1 MSDQDQT
8 DRFDPR
14 VRELTYRLMAMA
26 PDAPPFPEEAPAM
39 QVPET
44 KQRPPVLVWAAAAVA
59 AVLLV
64 GLPLYLA
71 RGGDGTT
78 DPATTIAAPD
88 TTTTTVE
95 EPSTTVPGTTSAVPS
110 EFEVQ
115 RVVYLFSEHLTTA
128 IGDPALVPVV
138 RTRFVGPDEPTE
150 DELIAGAIFEL
161 FAPIEEPRF
170 STAIPPDLDGQVSVK
185 VDGSVVIV
193 DLPNEFEAGGGT
205 MAMTTRL
212 AQVVFTATQFDGIDS
227 VLFALDGEV
236 VDVFSSEGLILDGP
250 QTREDYYDILPFI
263 FLDTPAIGAV
273 APSPV
278 NLTGIGNVF
287 EATVQYEVVDADGT
301 VLNSGFTTATC
312 GTGCW
317 GEFSV
322 DVPYSVE
329 AETQGEV
336 VVYEESAR
344 DGSRINEIRY
354 PVTLVPGGDA
364 PVPTTTVPPT
374 STTLPGEAF
383 DIGPAAGDVVAV
395 VGVAHDDVL
404 NVREL
409 PGATYAIV
417 ATLDPLADDVVATGR
432 HRLLT
437 SSIWNEVT
445 ANGVTGWVNS
455 SYLGYLG
462 GVEDLTSFLQPRLS
476 LDSAETM
483 LDLGTAVAE
492 SFDPGEGGFRYEM
505 VVPPT
510 VGDLGEVTFD
520 VVGLLDDSQLGW
532 RLHIFGQPRE
542 SGEGFSLKSVEATA
556 FCGRGVTD
564 DGFCV

>member
-1 MSDQDQT
+1 MSDQ
-8 DRFDPR
+8 DPR

-26 PDAPPFPEEAPAM
+26 PDAPPFPEEATM

-44 KQRPPVLVWAAAAVA
+44 KQRPPMLVWAAAAVA

-64 GLPLYLA
+64 GLPLFLF

-88 TTTTTVE
+88 TTTTTTTT
-95 EPSTTVPGTTSAVPS
+95 EPGQPTTTVPGTTLPALVTAQTEVNLYVFS
-110 EFEVQ
+110 EFM
-115 RVVYLFSEHLTTA
+115 TTA
-128 IGDPALVPVV
+128 LGDPALVPVRWEV
-138 RTRFVGPDEPTE
+138 
-150 DELIAGAIFEL
+150 AGNEESSIEMAVAALDVL
-161 FAPIEEPRF
+161 FNGVPLSAYSSSVPLLPGEW
-170 STAIPPDLDGQVSVK
+170 SATLDSGVLT
-185 VDGSVVIV
+185 V
-193 DLPNEFEAGGGT
+193 DLPAEFEAGGGT

-212 AQVVFTATQFDGIDS
+212 AQVVFTATQFDDIDS
-227 VLFALDGEV
+227 VLFMIDGEV
-236 VDVFSSEGLILDGP
+236 VEVFSGEGLILDGP
-250 QTREDYYDILPFI
+250 QVRADYYDILPQI
-263 FLDTPAIGAV
+263 FLDTPAIGATV
-273 APSPV
+273 QSPFGM
-278 NLTGIGNVF
+278 NGIANVF
-287 EATVQYEVVDADGT
+287 EATVQFEIVDESGT
-301 VLNSGFTTATC
+301 VIQSGFTTATC

-317 GEFSV
+317 GEFAAQAPFSV
-322 DVPYSVE
+322 PTE
-329 AETQGEV
+329 MAGEI
-336 VVYEESAR
+336 VVYEESAL
-344 DGSRINEIRY
+344 DGSRVNEIRFG
-354 PVTLVPGGDA
+354 VTLVPGDGGS
-364 PVPTTTVPPT
+364 VPTTTIPPT

-383 DIGPAAGDVVAV
+383 DIGPQAGDVVAV

-409 PGATYAIV
+409 PGASYAII

-462 GVEDLTSFLQPRLS
+462 GDEDLTSFVQPRLS
-476 LDSAETM
+476 LVSAETM
-483 LDLGTAVAE
+483 LDLGTAVAQ

-532 RLHIFGQPRE
+532 RLHIFGQPLE

-556 FCGRGVTD
+556 FCGRGVTA